1 MNSTVSNDERLLRSM
16 HNATKMNYSKQDKG
30 IFGEFMV
37 RRLVG
42 DRHCRKGTLTF
53 RMGCC
58 PCESAAIPF
67 GSCCGVTALPK
78 PRSCWVGIFCG
89 TCCMN
94 ALEGLSSLCCI
105 PFAKTFPGP
114 LGAPKV
120 AGGGFG
126 PAPAPRFA
134 RMPFGPCSVAGTLE
148 ATGCWS
154 GIEPVWFSSVD

>member
-1 MNSTVSNDERLLRSM
+1 
-16 HNATKMNYSKQDKG
+16 
-30 IFGEFMV
+30 MV